1 MPNDI
6 DPEVLQVIGCQGRQ
20 DRVVDFVLTKRPFVL
35 PKAKAPEPVTYI
47 DRAPTCHGLIVQA
60 GTVVSRLAA
69 MPLAIAVGRFTARSG
84 LTQFSQE
91 NAPAASAESARAF
104 GIKPHPVRLSL
115 PLLMRHGI
123 FEPWQTPM
131 ESSSMTSPS
140 VGPLPRVCPS
150 RSIAADLRRGSR
162 RGCRVPGD
170 TFFFGKQPSWRGA
183 HPRSRWIA

>member
-35 PKAKAPEPVTYI
+35 PKAKAPEPVAYI

-84 LTQFSQE
+84 LNS
-91 NAPAASAESARAF
+91 SARKTHQRPRLKSARAF
-104 GIKPHPVRLSL
+104 GIKPHPSGCL
-115 PLLMRHGI
+115 PLRCGMV
-123 FEPWQTPM
+123 
-131 ESSSMTSPS
+131 SSSHGKPLWIKLDDQSLRWAAAEGVPES
-140 VGPLPRVCPS
+140 V
-150 RSIAADLRRGSR
+150 IAADLRRGSR

-170 TFFFGKQPSWRGA
+170 TFFFGNRPSWRGP
-183 HPRSRWIA
+183 HPRSRSIA

>member
-35 PKAKAPEPVTYI
+35 PKAKAPEPVAYI

-84 LTQFSQE
+84 LNS
-91 NAPAASAESARAF
+91 SARKTHQRPRLSQRGHLALNLTR
-104 GIKPHPVRLSL
+104 PLSL